1 MTKPLRKRYL
11 VSKNS
16 FLFLL
21 FLLALCVFGSLLL
34 GKYGFTARDYIDY
47 FGTAVRGQNLDAY
60 KIIHTLVMEIRLPR
74 IIACVLIG
82 ASLAISGAAYQ
93 AMFINPLVSPS
104 ILGVLSGAGFGA
116 AVGMFFGLSETLIQL
131 STFAFGFAAVVCVL
145 AVSALYSRSGSVI
158 VLVLGGV
165 ISGSLF
171 TSLLSVLK
179 YAADPN
185 DTLPAITY
193 FLMGSLGFASK
204 SFLQISILPMFA
216 GILLLAFS
224 GKYLNA
230 LSLGEEEAKSL
241 GVDVRRV
248 KIFVILTATFV
259 SALSVTIAGIIGWIG
274 LIVPHIARFI
284 YGADNRAVLV
294 SSAMIGAIF
303 LLFCDSF
310 SRLIFTFEIPIGIVT
325 SLFGIPMFIVVLRR
339 AKKGF

>member
-1 MTKPLRKRYL
+1 MSKRAFA
-11 VSKNS
+11 
-16 FLFLL
+16 FLAL
-21 FLLALCVFGSLLL
+21 LLALCVAGSLLL
-34 GKYGFTARDYIDY
+34 GKYGFGAEDYARYVTALLQGESLKD
-47 FGTAVRGQNLDAY
+47 FEVM
-60 KIIHTLVMEIRLPR
+60 HTLLLEIRLPR
-74 IIACVLIG
+74 ILACVLIG

-93 AMFINPLVSPS
+93 AMFVNPLVSPS

-116 AVGMFFGLSETLIQL
+116 AVGMFFKLNEYLIQL
-131 STFAFGFAAVVCVL
+131 STFSFGFLAVAVAL
-145 AVSALYSRSGSVI
+145 GVSALYSRSGSVI

-185 DTLPAITY
+185 DALPAITY

-204 SFLQISILPMFA
+204 SFIQISILPMCA
-216 GILLLAFS
+216 GILLLALS

-241 GVDVRRV
+241 GVNTARV
-248 KIFVILTATFV
+248 KIFIILVATFV

-284 YGADNRAVLV
+284 FGADNRAVLA

-325 SLFGIPMFIVVLRR
+325 SLFGIPMFIIVLRR
-339 AKKGF
+339 AKRSF

>member
-1 MTKPLRKRYL
+1 M
-11 VSKNS
+11 SKKAFA
-16 FLFLL
+16 FLAL
-21 FLLALCVFGSLLL
+21 LLALCVAGSLLL
-34 GKYGFTARDYIDY
+34 GKYGFSAEDYARYVTALL
-47 FGTAVRGQNLDAY
+47 RGESLKDFEVM
-60 KIIHTLVMEIRLPR
+60 HTLLLEIRLPR
-74 IIACVLIG
+74 ILACVLIG

-93 AMFINPLVSPS
+93 AMFVNPLVSPS

-116 AVGMFFGLSETLIQL
+116 AVGMFFKFNEYLIQL
-131 STFAFGFAAVVCVL
+131 STFGFGFLAVAVAL
-145 AVSALYSRSGSVI
+145 GVSALYSRSGSVI

-185 DTLPAITY
+185 DALPAITY

-204 SFLQISILPMFA
+204 SFIQISILPMCA
-216 GILLLAFS
+216 GVLLLALS

-241 GVDVRRV
+241 GVNTARV
-248 KIFVILTATFV
+248 KIFIILVATFV

-284 YGADNRAVLV
+284 FGADNRAVLA

-339 AKKGF
+339 AKRGF

>member
-1 MTKPLRKRYL
+1 MSKRAFA
-11 VSKNS
+11 
-16 FLFLL
+16 FLAL
-21 FLLALCVFGSLLL
+21 LLALCVAGSLLL
-34 GKYGFTARDYIDY
+34 GKYGFGAEDYARYVTALL
-47 FGTAVRGQNLDAY
+47 RGESLKDFEVM
-60 KIIHTLVMEIRLPR
+60 HTLLLEIRLPR
-74 IIACVLIG
+74 ILACVLIG

-93 AMFINPLVSPS
+93 AMFVNPLVSPS

-116 AVGMFFGLSETLIQL
+116 AVGMFFRLNEYLIQL
-131 STFAFGFAAVVCVL
+131 STFGFGFLAVAVAL
-145 AVSALYSRSGSVI
+145 GVSALYSRSGSVI

-185 DTLPAITY
+185 DALPAITY

-204 SFLQISILPMFA
+204 SFIEISILPMCA
-216 GILLLAFS
+216 GVLLLALS

-241 GVDVRRV
+241 GVNTARV
-248 KIFVILTATFV
+248 KIFIILVATFV

-284 YGADNRAVLV
+284 FGADNRAVLA

-325 SLFGIPMFIVVLRR
+325 SLFGIPMFIIVLRR
-339 AKKGF
+339 AKRSF

>member
-1 MTKPLRKRYL
+1 MSKRAFA
-11 VSKNS
+11 
-16 FLFLL
+16 FLAL
-21 FLLALCVFGSLLL
+21 LLALCVAGSLLL
-34 GKYGFTARDYIDY
+34 GKYGFGASDYARYVTALLK
-47 FGTAVRGQNLDAY
+47 GENLKEY
-60 KIIHTLVMEIRLPR
+60 EVMHTLLLEIRLPR
-74 IIACVLIG
+74 ILACVLIG
-82 ASLAISGAAYQ
+82 ASLAIIGAAYQ
-93 AMFINPLVSPS
+93 AMFVNPLVSPS

-116 AVGMFFGLSETLIQL
+116 AVGMFFKFNEYLIQL
-131 STFAFGFAAVVCVL
+131 STFGFGFLAVAVAL
-145 AVSALYSRSGSVI
+145 GVSALYSRSGSVI

-165 ISGSLF
+165 ISGSFF

-179 YAADPN
+179 YAADTN
-185 DTLPAITY
+185 DALPAITY

-204 SFLQISILPMFA
+204 SFIEISILPMCA
-216 GILLLAFS
+216 GVLLLALS

-241 GVDVRRV
+241 GVNTARV
-248 KIFVILTATFV
+248 KIFIILVATFV

-284 YGADNRAVLV
+284 FGADNRAVLA

-325 SLFGIPMFIVVLRR
+325 SLFGIPMFIIVLRR
-339 AKKGF
+339 AKRSF

>member
-1 MTKPLRKRYL
+1 M
-11 VSKNS
+11 SKKAFA
-16 FLFLL
+16 FLAL
-21 FLLALCVFGSLLL
+21 LLALCVAGSLLL
-34 GKYGFTARDYIDY
+34 GKYGFSAEDYARYVTALL
-47 FGTAVRGQNLDAY
+47 RGESLKDFEVM
-60 KIIHTLVMEIRLPR
+60 HTLLLEIRLPR
-74 IIACVLIG
+74 ILACVLIG

-93 AMFINPLVSPS
+93 AMFVNPLVSPS

-116 AVGMFFGLSETLIQL
+116 AVGMFFKLNEYLIQL
-131 STFAFGFAAVVCVL
+131 STFGFGFLAVAVAL
-145 AVSALYSRSGSVI
+145 GVSALYSRSGSVI

-185 DTLPAITY
+185 DALPAITY

-204 SFLQISILPMFA
+204 SFIEISILPMCA
-216 GILLLAFS
+216 GVLLLALS

-241 GVDVRRV
+241 GVNVARV
-248 KIFVILTATFV
+248 KIFIILVATFV

-274 LIVPHIARFI
+274 LIVPHVARFI
-284 YGADNRAVLV
+284 FGADNRAVLA

-310 SRLIFTFEIPIGIVT
+310 SRLIFTFEIPISIVT
-325 SLFGIPMFIVVLRR
+325 SLFGIPMFIIVLRR
-339 AKKGF
+339 AKRSF

>member
-1 MTKPLRKRYL
+1 M
-11 VSKNS
+11 
-16 FLFLL
+16 FLAL
-21 FLLALCVFGSLLL
+21 LLALCVAGSLLL
-34 GKYGFTARDYIDY
+34 GKYGFSAGDYARYVTALLWGESLKD
-47 FGTAVRGQNLDAY
+47 FEVM
-60 KIIHTLVMEIRLPR
+60 HTLLLEIRLPR
-74 IIACVLIG
+74 ILACVLIG
-82 ASLAISGAAYQ
+82 ASLAISGA
-93 AMFINPLVSPS
+93 
-104 ILGVLSGAGFGA
+104 GFGA
-116 AVGMFFGLSETLIQL
+116 AVGMFFKLNEYLIQL
-131 STFAFGFAAVVCVL
+131 STFGFGFL
-145 AVSALYSRSGSVI
+145 AVAVALGISALYSRSGSVI

-179 YAADPN
+179 YAADPS
-185 DTLPAITY
+185 DALPAITY

-204 SFLQISILPMFA
+204 SFIQISILPMCA
-216 GILLLAFS
+216 GVLLLALS

-241 GVDVRRV
+241 GVNTTRV
-248 KIFVILTATFV
+248 KIFIILVATFV

-284 YGADNRAVLV
+284 FGADNRAVLA

-325 SLFGIPMFIVVLRR
+325 SLFGIPMFIIVLRR
-339 AKKGF
+339 AKRSF

>member
-1 MTKPLRKRYL
+1 M
-11 VSKNS
+11 SKKAFA
-16 FLFLL
+16 FLTL
-21 FLLALCVFGSLLL
+21 LLALCVAGSLLL
-34 GKYGFTARDYIDY
+34 GKYGFSAEDYARYVAALLRGESLKY
-47 FGTAVRGQNLDAY
+47 FEVM
-60 KIIHTLVMEIRLPR
+60 HTLLLEIRLPR
-74 IIACVLIG
+74 ILACVLIG

-93 AMFINPLVSPS
+93 AMFVNPLVSPS

-116 AVGMFFGLSETLIQL
+116 AVGIFFKLNEYLIQL
-131 STFAFGFAAVVCVL
+131 STFGFGFLAVAVSL
-145 AVSALYSRSGSVI
+145 GVSALYSRSGSVI

-185 DTLPAITY
+185 DALPAITY

-204 SFLQISILPMFA
+204 SFIQISILPMCA
-216 GILLLAFS
+216 GILLLALS

-241 GVDVRRV
+241 GVNTTRV
-248 KIFVILTATFV
+248 KIFIILVATFV

-284 YGADNRAVLV
+284 FGADNRAVLA

-325 SLFGIPMFIVVLRR
+325 SLFGIPMFIIVLRR
-339 AKKGF
+339 AKRSF

>member
-1 MTKPLRKRYL
+1 M
-11 VSKNS
+11 SKKAFA
-16 FLFLL
+16 FLAL
-21 FLLALCVFGSLLL
+21 LLALCVAGSLLL
-34 GKYGFTARDYIDY
+34 GKYGFGAEDYARYVTALLK
-47 FGTAVRGQNLDAY
+47 GENLKEY
-60 KIIHTLVMEIRLPR
+60 EVMHTLLLEIRLPR
-74 IIACVLIG
+74 ILACVLIG

-93 AMFINPLVSPS
+93 AMFVNPLVSPS

-116 AVGMFFGLSETLIQL
+116 AVGMFFKFNEYLIQL
-131 STFAFGFAAVVCVL
+131 STFGFGLLAVAAAL
-145 AVSALYSRSGSVI
+145 GVSALYLRRGIVI

-185 DTLPAITY
+185 DALPAITY

-204 SFLQISILPMFA
+204 SFIQISILPMCA
-216 GILLLAFS
+216 GVLLLALS

-241 GVDVRRV
+241 GVNTARV
-248 KIFVILTATFV
+248 KIFIILVATFV

-284 YGADNRAVLV
+284 FGADNRAVLA

-310 SRLIFTFEIPIGIVT
+310 LRLIFTFEIPIGIVT
-325 SLFGIPMFIVVLRR
+325 SLFGIPMFIIVLRR
-339 AKKGF
+339 AKRSF

>member
-1 MTKPLRKRYL
+1 MSKRA
-11 VSKNS
+11 
-16 FLFLL
+16 FAF
-21 FLLALCVFGSLLL
+21 LALLLTLCVAGSLLL
-34 GKYGFTARDYIDY
+34 GKYGFSAEDYARYAL
-47 FGTAVRGQNLDAY
+47 TLLRGESLKDFEVM
-60 KIIHTLVMEIRLPR
+60 HTLLLEIRLPR
-74 IIACVLIG
+74 ILACVLIG

-93 AMFINPLVSPS
+93 AMFVNPLVSPS

-116 AVGMFFGLSETLIQL
+116 AVGMFFKFNEYLIQL
-131 STFAFGFAAVVCVL
+131 STFGFGFLAVAVAL
-145 AVSALYSRSGSVI
+145 GVSALYSRSGSVI

-185 DTLPAITY
+185 DALPAITY

-204 SFLQISILPMFA
+204 SFIQISILPMCA
-216 GILLLAFS
+216 GILLLALS

-241 GVDVRRV
+241 GVNTARV
-248 KIFVILTATFV
+248 KIFIILVATFV

-284 YGADNRAVLV
+284 FGADNRAVLA

-325 SLFGIPMFIVVLRR
+325 SLFGIPMFIIVLRR
-339 AKKGF
+339 AKRSF

>member
-1 MTKPLRKRYL
+1 MSKRAFA
-11 VSKNS
+11 
-16 FLFLL
+16 FLAL
-21 FLLALCVFGSLLL
+21 LLALCVAGSLLL
-34 GKYGFTARDYIDY
+34 GKYGFSAEDYARYVTALLRGESLKDYE
-47 FGTAVRGQNLDAY
+47 VM
-60 KIIHTLVMEIRLPR
+60 HTLLLEIRLPR
-74 IIACVLIG
+74 ILACVLIG

-93 AMFINPLVSPS
+93 AMFVNPLVSPS

-116 AVGMFFGLSETLIQL
+116 AVGMFFKLNEYLIQL
-131 STFAFGFAAVVCVL
+131 STFGFGFLAVAVAL
-145 AVSALYSRSGSVI
+145 GVSALYSRSGSVI

-185 DTLPAITY
+185 DALPAITY

-204 SFLQISILPMFA
+204 SFIEISILPMCA
-216 GILLLAFS
+216 GILLLALS

-241 GVDVRRV
+241 GVNTARV
-248 KIFVILTATFV
+248 KIFIILVATFV

-284 YGADNRAVLV
+284 FGADNRAVLA

-325 SLFGIPMFIVVLRR
+325 SLLGIPMFIIVLRR
-339 AKKGF
+339 AKRSF

>member
-1 MTKPLRKRYL
+1 M
-11 VSKNS
+11 SKKAFA
-16 FLFLL
+16 FLAL
-21 FLLALCVFGSLLL
+21 LLALCVAGSLLL
-34 GKYGFTARDYIDY
+34 GKYDFSASDYARYVTALLK
-47 FGTAVRGQNLDAY
+47 GENLKEY
-60 KIIHTLVMEIRLPR
+60 EVMHTLLLEIRLPR
-74 IIACVLIG
+74 ILACVLIG

-93 AMFINPLVSPS
+93 AMFVNPLVSPS

-116 AVGMFFGLSETLIQL
+116 AVGMSFRLNEYLIQL
-131 STFAFGFAAVVCVL
+131 STFGFGFLAVAVAL
-145 AVSALYSRSGSVI
+145 GVSALYSRSGSVI

-185 DTLPAITY
+185 DALPAITY

-204 SFLQISILPMFA
+204 SFIEISILPMCA
-216 GILLLAFS
+216 GVLLLALS

-241 GVDVRRV
+241 GVNTAQV
-248 KIFVILTATFV
+248 KIFIILVATFV

-274 LIVPHIARFI
+274 LIVPHIARFVF
-284 YGADNRAVLV
+284 GADNRAVLA

-339 AKKGF
+339 AKRSF

>member
-1 MTKPLRKRYL
+1 MSKRAFA
-11 VSKNS
+11 
-16 FLFLL
+16 FLAL
-21 FLLALCVFGSLLL
+21 LLALCVAGSMLL
-34 GKYGFTARDYIDY
+34 GKYGFGASDYINY
-47 FGTAVRGQNLDAY
+47 VTALLKGENLKEY
-60 KIIHTLVMEIRLPR
+60 EVMHTLLLEIRLPR
-74 IIACVLIG
+74 ILACVLIG

-93 AMFINPLVSPS
+93 AMFVNPLVSPS

-116 AVGMFFGLSETLIQL
+116 AVGMFFRLNEYLIQL
-131 STFAFGFAAVVCVL
+131 STFGFGFLAVAVAL
-145 AVSALYSRSGSVI
+145 GVSALYSRSGSII

-185 DTLPAITY
+185 DVLPAITY

-204 SFLQISILPMFA
+204 SFIQISILPMCA
-216 GILLLAFS
+216 GVLLLALS

-241 GVDVRRV
+241 GVNTARV
-248 KIFVILTATFV
+248 KIFIILVATFV

-284 YGADNRAVLV
+284 FGADNRAVLA

-325 SLFGIPMFIVVLRR
+325 SLFGIPMFIIVLRR
-339 AKKGF
+339 AKRSF

>member
-1 MTKPLRKRYL
+1 MSKRAFA
-11 VSKNS
+11 
-16 FLFLL
+16 FLTL
-21 FLLALCVFGSLLL
+21 LLALCVAGSLLL
-34 GKYGFTARDYIDY
+34 GKYGFVAEDYARYVTALL
-47 FGTAVRGQNLDAY
+47 RGESLKDFEVM
-60 KIIHTLVMEIRLPR
+60 HTLLLEIRLPR
-74 IIACVLIG
+74 ILACVLIG

-93 AMFINPLVSPS
+93 AMFVNPLVSPS

-116 AVGMFFGLSETLIQL
+116 AVGMFFKLNEYLIQL
-131 STFAFGFAAVVCVL
+131 STFGFGFLAVAVAL
-145 AVSALYSRSGSVI
+145 GVSALYSRSGSVI

-185 DTLPAITY
+185 DALPAITY

-204 SFLQISILPMFA
+204 SFIEISILPMCA
-216 GILLLAFS
+216 GVLLLALS

-241 GVDVRRV
+241 GVNTARV
-248 KIFVILTATFV
+248 KIFIILVATFI

-284 YGADNRAVLV
+284 FGADNRAVLA

-325 SLFGIPMFIVVLRR
+325 SLFGIPMFIIVLRR
-339 AKKGF
+339 AKRSF

>member
-1 MTKPLRKRYL
+1 M
-11 VSKNS
+11 SKKAFA
-16 FLFLL
+16 FLAL
-21 FLLALCVFGSLLL
+21 LLALCVAGSLLL
-34 GKYGFTARDYIDY
+34 GKYGFSAEDYARYVTALL
-47 FGTAVRGQNLDAY
+47 RGESLKDFEVM
-60 KIIHTLVMEIRLPR
+60 HTLLLEIRLPR
-74 IIACVLIG
+74 IFACVLIG

-93 AMFINPLVSPS
+93 AMFVNPLVSPS

-116 AVGMFFGLSETLIQL
+116 AVGMFFKFNEYLIQL
-131 STFAFGFAAVVCVL
+131 STFGFGFLAVAVAL
-145 AVSALYSRSGSVI
+145 GVSALYSRSGSVI

-185 DTLPAITY
+185 DALPAITY

-204 SFLQISILPMFA
+204 SFIQISILPMCA
-216 GILLLAFS
+216 GVLLLALS

-241 GVDVRRV
+241 GVNTAQV
-248 KIFVILTATFV
+248 KIFIILVATFV

-274 LIVPHIARFI
+274 LIVPHIARFVF
-284 YGADNRAVLV
+284 GADNRAVLA

-325 SLFGIPMFIVVLRR
+325 SLFGIPMFIIVLRR
-339 AKKGF
+339 AKRSF

>member
-1 MTKPLRKRYL
+1 MSKRVFAFL
-11 VSKNS
+11 V
-16 FLFLL
+16 LL
-21 FLLALCVFGSLLL
+21 LVLCVAGSLLL
-34 GKYGFTARDYIDY
+34 GKYGFGAEDYARYALALLQGESLKD
-47 FGTAVRGQNLDAY
+47 FEVM
-60 KIIHTLVMEIRLPR
+60 HTLLLEIRLPR
-74 IIACVLIG
+74 ILACVLIG

-93 AMFINPLVSPS
+93 AMFVNPLVSPS

-116 AVGMFFGLSETLIQL
+116 AVGMFFRLNEYLIQL
-131 STFAFGFAAVVCVL
+131 STFGFGFLAVAVAL
-145 AVSALYSRSGSVI
+145 GVSALYSRSGSVI

-185 DTLPAITY
+185 DALPAITY

-204 SFLQISILPMFA
+204 SFIEISILPMCA
-216 GILLLAFS
+216 GVLLLALS

-241 GVDVRRV
+241 GVNTARV
-248 KIFVILTATFV
+248 KIFIILVATFI

-284 YGADNRAVLV
+284 FGADNRAVLA

-325 SLFGIPMFIVVLRR
+325 SLFGIPMFIIVLRR
-339 AKKGF
+339 AKRSL

>member
-1 MTKPLRKRYL
+1 MSKRAFA
-11 VSKNS
+11 
-16 FLFLL
+16 FLAL
-21 FLLALCVFGSLLL
+21 LLALCVAGSLLL
-34 GKYGFTARDYIDY
+34 GKYGFGAEDYARY
-47 FGTAVRGQNLDAY
+47 ALALLRGESLKDFEVM
-60 KIIHTLVMEIRLPR
+60 HTLLLEIRLPR
-74 IIACVLIG
+74 ILACVLIG

-93 AMFINPLVSPS
+93 AMFVNPLVSPS

-116 AVGMFFGLSETLIQL
+116 AVGMFFKFNEYLIQL
-131 STFAFGFAAVVCVL
+131 STFGFGFLAVAVAL
-145 AVSALYSRSGSVI
+145 GVSALYSRSGSVI

-185 DTLPAITY
+185 DALPAITY

-204 SFLQISILPMFA
+204 SFIQISILPMCA
-216 GILLLAFS
+216 GILLLALS

-241 GVDVRRV
+241 GVNTTRV
-248 KIFVILTATFV
+248 KIFIILVATFV

-274 LIVPHIARFI
+274 LIVPHIARLIF
-284 YGADNRAVLV
+284 GADNRAVLA

-310 SRLIFTFEIPIGIVT
+310 SRLVFTFEIPIGIVT
-325 SLFGIPMFIVVLRR
+325 SLFGIPMFIIVLRR
-339 AKKGF
+339 AKRSF

>member
-1 MTKPLRKRYL
+1 M
-11 VSKNS
+11 SKKAFA
-16 FLFLL
+16 FLAL
-21 FLLALCVFGSLLL
+21 LLALCVAGSLLL
-34 GKYGFTARDYIDY
+34 GKYGFSAEDYARY
-47 FGTAVRGQNLDAY
+47 ALALLRGESLKDFEVM
-60 KIIHTLVMEIRLPR
+60 HTLLLEIRLPR
-74 IIACVLIG
+74 ILACVLIG

-93 AMFINPLVSPS
+93 AMFVNPLVSPS

-116 AVGMFFGLSETLIQL
+116 AVGMFFKFNEYLIQL
-131 STFAFGFAAVVCVL
+131 STFGFGFLAVAVAL
-145 AVSALYSRSGSVI
+145 GVSALYSRSGSVI

-185 DTLPAITY
+185 DALPAITY

-204 SFLQISILPMFA
+204 SFIQISILPMCA
-216 GILLLAFS
+216 GVLLLALS

-241 GVDVRRV
+241 GVNTARV
-248 KIFVILTATFV
+248 KIFIILIATFV

-284 YGADNRAVLV
+284 FGADNRAVLA

-339 AKKGF
+339 AKRSF

>member
-1 MTKPLRKRYL
+1 M
-11 VSKNS
+11 SKKAFA
-16 FLFLL
+16 FLAL
-21 FLLALCVFGSLLL
+21 LLALCVAGSLLL
-34 GKYGFTARDYIDY
+34 GKYGFSAEDYARYVTALL
-47 FGTAVRGQNLDAY
+47 RGEILKDFEVM
-60 KIIHTLVMEIRLPR
+60 HTLLLEIRLPR
-74 IIACVLIG
+74 ILACVLIG

-93 AMFINPLVSPS
+93 AMFVNPLVSPS

-116 AVGMFFGLSETLIQL
+116 AVGMFFKFNEYLIQL
-131 STFAFGFAAVVCVL
+131 STFGFGFLAVAVAL
-145 AVSALYSRSGSVI
+145 GVSALYSRSGSVI

-185 DTLPAITY
+185 DALPAITY

-204 SFLQISILPMFA
+204 SFIQISILPMCA
-216 GILLLAFS
+216 GVLLLALS

-241 GVDVRRV
+241 GVNTARV
-248 KIFVILTATFV
+248 KIFIILVATFV

-284 YGADNRAVLV
+284 FGANNRAVLA

-339 AKKGF
+339 AKRSF

>member
-1 MTKPLRKRYL
+1 MSKRAFA
-11 VSKNS
+11 
-16 FLFLL
+16 FLAL
-21 FLLALCVFGSLLL
+21 LLALCVAGSLLL
-34 GKYGFTARDYIDY
+34 GKYGFGVEDYARYVKALLRGESLKY
-47 FGTAVRGQNLDAY
+47 FEVM
-60 KIIHTLVMEIRLPR
+60 HTLLLEIRLPR
-74 IIACVLIG
+74 ILACVLIG

-93 AMFINPLVSPS
+93 AMFVNPLVSPS

-116 AVGMFFGLSETLIQL
+116 AVGIFFKLNEYLIQL
-131 STFAFGFAAVVCVL
+131 STFGFGFLAVAVSL
-145 AVSALYSRSGSVI
+145 GVSALYSRSGSVI

-185 DTLPAITY
+185 DALPAITY

-204 SFLQISILPMFA
+204 SFIQISILPMCA
-216 GILLLAFS
+216 GVLLLALS

-241 GVDVRRV
+241 GVNTTRV
-248 KIFVILTATFV
+248 KIFIILVATFV

-284 YGADNRAVLV
+284 FGADNRAVLA

-325 SLFGIPMFIVVLRR
+325 SLFGIPMFIIVLRR
-339 AKKGF
+339 AKRSF

>member
-1 MTKPLRKRYL
+1 M
-11 VSKNS
+11 SKKAFA
-16 FLFLL
+16 FLAL
-21 FLLALCVFGSLLL
+21 LLALCVAGSLLL
-34 GKYGFTARDYIDY
+34 GKYGFGAEDYARYVTALLK
-47 FGTAVRGQNLDAY
+47 GENLKEY
-60 KIIHTLVMEIRLPR
+60 EVMHTLLLEIRLPR
-74 IIACVLIG
+74 ILACVLIG

-93 AMFINPLVSPS
+93 AMFVNPLVSPS

-116 AVGMFFGLSETLIQL
+116 AVGMFFKFNEYLIQL
-131 STFAFGFAAVVCVL
+131 STFGFGFLAVAVAL
-145 AVSALYSRSGSVI
+145 GVSALYSRSGSVI

-185 DTLPAITY
+185 DALPAITY

-204 SFLQISILPMFA
+204 SFIQISILPMCA
-216 GILLLAFS
+216 GILLLALS

-241 GVDVRRV
+241 GVNTARV
-248 KIFVILTATFV
+248 KIFIILVATFV

-284 YGADNRAVLV
+284 FGADNRAVLA

-325 SLFGIPMFIVVLRR
+325 SLFGIPMFIIVLRR
-339 AKKGF
+339 AKRSF

>member
-1 MTKPLRKRYL
+1 MAL
-11 VSKNS
+11 
-16 FLFLL
+16 
-21 FLLALCVFGSLLL
+21 LLALCVAGSLLL
-34 GKYGFTARDYIDY
+34 GKYGFSAEDYTRYVTALL
-47 FGTAVRGQNLDAY
+47 RGESLKDFEVM
-60 KIIHTLVMEIRLPR
+60 HTLLLEIRLPR
-74 IIACVLIG
+74 ILACVLIG

-93 AMFINPLVSPS
+93 AMFVNPLVSPS

-116 AVGMFFGLSETLIQL
+116 AVGMFFKLNEYLIQL
-131 STFAFGFAAVVCVL
+131 STFGFGFFAVAVAL
-145 AVSALYSRSGSVI
+145 SVSALYSRSGSVI

-185 DTLPAITY
+185 DALPAITY

-204 SFLQISILPMFA
+204 SFIEISILPMCA
-216 GILLLAFS
+216 GVLLLALS

-241 GVDVRRV
+241 GVNTARV
-248 KIFVILTATFV
+248 KIFIILVATFV

-284 YGADNRAVLV
+284 FGADNRAVLA

-325 SLFGIPMFIVVLRR
+325 SLFGIPMFIIVLRR
-339 AKKGF
+339 AKRSL

>member
-1 MTKPLRKRYL
+1 MSKRAFA
-11 VSKNS
+11 
-16 FLFLL
+16 FLAL
-21 FLLALCVFGSLLL
+21 LLALCVAGSLLL
-34 GKYGFTARDYIDY
+34 GKYGFGAEDYARYVTALL
-47 FGTAVRGQNLDAY
+47 RGESLKDFEVM
-60 KIIHTLVMEIRLPR
+60 HTLLLEIRLPR
-74 IIACVLIG
+74 ILACVLIG

-93 AMFINPLVSPS
+93 AMFVNPLVSPS

-116 AVGMFFGLSETLIQL
+116 AVGMFFKLNEYLIQL
-131 STFAFGFAAVVCVL
+131 STFGFGFLAVAVAL
-145 AVSALYSRSGSVI
+145 GVSALYSRSGSVI

-185 DTLPAITY
+185 DALPAITY

-204 SFLQISILPMFA
+204 SFIQISILPMCA
-216 GILLLAFS
+216 GVLLLALS

-241 GVDVRRV
+241 GVNTTRV
-248 KIFVILTATFV
+248 KIFIILVATFV

-284 YGADNRAVLV
+284 FGADNRAVLA

-325 SLFGIPMFIVVLRR
+325 SLFGIPMFIIVLRR
-339 AKKGF
+339 AKRSF

>member
-1 MTKPLRKRYL
+1 M
-11 VSKNS
+11 SKKA
-16 FLFLL
+16 FLL
-21 FLLALCVFGSLLL
+21 LFFLLIVCVFASLLL
-34 GKYGFTARDYIDY
+34 GKYGFSAGEYIEY
-47 FGTAVRGQNLDAY
+47 FSAVLSGKNLKEY
-60 KIIHTLVMEIRLPR
+60 EIIHTLLTEIRLSR
-74 IIACVLIG
+74 IFACLLIG

-93 AMFINPLVSPS
+93 AMFVNPLVSPS

-116 AVGMFFGLSETLIQL
+116 ALGMFFRLSDVLVQF
-131 STFAFGFAAVVCVL
+131 STFAFGFL
-145 AVSALYSRSGSVI
+145 AVIFSLLISALYSRSGSVI

-171 TSLLSVLK
+171 SSLLSVLK

-185 DTLPAITY
+185 DSLPSITY
-193 FLMGSLGFASK
+193 FLMGSLSFASK
-204 SFLQISILPMFA
+204 SFMEISILPMFI
-216 GILLLAFS
+216 GILLLTFC

-241 GVDVRRV
+241 GVNVMRV
-248 KIFVILTATFV
+248 KIFVILVATFI

-294 SSAMIGAIF
+294 GSAMIGAIF

-310 SRLIFTFEIPIGIVT
+310 SRLVFTFEIPIGIVT
-325 SLFGIPMFIVVLRR
+325 SLFGIPMFIIILRR
-339 AKKGF
+339 AKKRF

>member
-1 MTKPLRKRYL
+1 MPKFISSF
-11 VSKNS
+11 VSFIS
-16 FLFLL
+16 
-21 FLLALCVFGSLLL
+21 SL
-34 GKYGFTARDYIDY
+34 KTA
-47 FGTAVRGQNLDAY
+47 
-60 KIIHTLVMEIRLPR
+60 
-74 IIACVLIG
+74 
-82 ASLAISGAAYQ
+82 AIPG
-93 AMFINPLVSPS
+93 
-104 ILGVLSGAGFGA
+104 
-116 AVGMFFGLSETLIQL
+116 
-131 STFAFGFAAVVCVL
+131 
-145 AVSALYSRSGSVI
+145 SALYSRSGSVI

-171 TSLLSVLK
+171 TSLFSVLK

-185 DTLPAITY
+185 DALPAITY

-204 SFLQISILPMFA
+204 SFIQISILPMCA
-216 GILLLAFS
+216 GVLLLLLS

-241 GVDVRRV
+241 GVNTTWV
-248 KIFVILTATFV
+248 KIFIILVATFV

-284 YGADNRAVLV
+284 FGADNRAVLA

-325 SLFGIPMFIVVLRR
+325 SLFGIPMFIIVLRR
-339 AKKGF
+339 AKRSF

>member
-1 MTKPLRKRYL
+1 M
-11 VSKNS
+11 SKKAFA
-16 FLFLL
+16 FLAL
-21 FLLALCVFGSLLL
+21 LLALCVAGSLLL
-34 GKYGFTARDYIDY
+34 GKYGFSAEDYARY
-47 FGTAVRGQNLDAY
+47 ALALLRGESLKDFEVM
-60 KIIHTLVMEIRLPR
+60 HTLLLEIRLPR
-74 IIACVLIG
+74 ILACVLIG

-93 AMFINPLVSPS
+93 AMFVNPLVSPS

-116 AVGMFFGLSETLIQL
+116 AVGMFFKLNEYLIQL
-131 STFAFGFAAVVCVL
+131 STFGFGFLAVAVAL
-145 AVSALYSRSGSVI
+145 GVSALYSRSGSVI

-179 YAADPN
+179 YAADPS
-185 DTLPAITY
+185 DALPAITY

-204 SFLQISILPMFA
+204 SFIEISILPMCA
-216 GILLLAFS
+216 GVLLLALS

-241 GVDVRRV
+241 GVNTTRV
-248 KIFVILTATFV
+248 KIFIILVATFV

-284 YGADNRAVLV
+284 FGADNRAVLP

-325 SLFGIPMFIVVLRR
+325 SLFGIPMFIIVLRR
-339 AKKGF
+339 AKRSF

>member
-1 MTKPLRKRYL
+1 MSKRAFA
-11 VSKNS
+11 
-16 FLFLL
+16 FLAL
-21 FLLALCVFGSLLL
+21 LLALCVAGSLLL
-34 GKYGFTARDYIDY
+34 GKYGFGASDYINY
-47 FGTAVRGQNLDAY
+47 VTALLKGENLKEY
-60 KIIHTLVMEIRLPR
+60 EVMQTLLLEIRLPR

-93 AMFINPLVSPS
+93 AMFVNPLVSPS

-116 AVGMFFGLSETLIQL
+116 AVGMFFKFNEYLIQL
-131 STFAFGFAAVVCVL
+131 STFGFGFLAVAVAL
-145 AVSALYSRSGSVI
+145 GVSALYSRSGSVI

-185 DTLPAITY
+185 DALPAITY

-204 SFLQISILPMFA
+204 SFIQISILPMCA
-216 GILLLAFS
+216 GVLLLALS

-241 GVDVRRV
+241 GVNTARV
-248 KIFVILTATFV
+248 KIFIILVATFI

-274 LIVPHIARFI
+274 LIVPHVARFI
-284 YGADNRAVLV
+284 FGADNRAVLA

-325 SLFGIPMFIVVLRR
+325 SLFGIPMFIIVLRR
-339 AKKGF
+339 AKRSF

>member
-1 MTKPLRKRYL
+1 MSKRA
-11 VSKNS
+11 SA
-16 FLFLL
+16 FLAL
-21 FLLALCVFGSLLL
+21 LLALCVAGSLLL
-34 GKYGFTARDYIDY
+34 GKYGFGAEDYARY
-47 FGTAVRGQNLDAY
+47 ALALLRGESLKDFEVM
-60 KIIHTLVMEIRLPR
+60 HTLLLEIRLPR
-74 IIACVLIG
+74 ILACVLIG

-93 AMFINPLVSPS
+93 AMFVNPLVSPS

-116 AVGMFFGLSETLIQL
+116 AVGMFFRLNEYLIQL
-131 STFAFGFAAVVCVL
+131 STFGFGFLAVAVAL
-145 AVSALYSRSGSVI
+145 GVSALYSRSGSVI

-185 DTLPAITY
+185 DALPAITY

-204 SFLQISILPMFA
+204 SFIQISIPPMCA
-216 GILLLAFS
+216 GVLLLALS

-241 GVDVRRV
+241 GVNTTRV
-248 KIFVILTATFV
+248 KIFIILVATFV

-284 YGADNRAVLV
+284 FGADNRAVLA

-325 SLFGIPMFIVVLRR
+325 SLFGIPMFIIVLRR
-339 AKKGF
+339 AKRSF

>member
-1 MTKPLRKRYL
+1 MSKRAFA
-11 VSKNS
+11 
-16 FLFLL
+16 FLAL
-21 FLLALCVFGSLLL
+21 LLALCVAGSLLL
-34 GKYGFTARDYIDY
+34 GKYGFGAEDYARY
-47 FGTAVRGQNLDAY
+47 ALALLRGESLKDFEVM
-60 KIIHTLVMEIRLPR
+60 HTLLLEIRLPR
-74 IIACVLIG
+74 ILACVLIG

-93 AMFINPLVSPS
+93 AMFVNPLVSPS

-116 AVGMFFGLSETLIQL
+116 AVGMFFKFNEYLIQL
-131 STFAFGFAAVVCVL
+131 STFGFGFLAVAVAL
-145 AVSALYSRSGSVI
+145 GVSALYSRSGSVI

-179 YAADPN
+179 YAADPS
-185 DTLPAITY
+185 DALPAITY

-204 SFLQISILPMFA
+204 SFIQISILPMCA
-216 GILLLAFS
+216 GILLLALS

-241 GVDVRRV
+241 GVNVARV
-248 KIFVILTATFV
+248 KIFIILVATFV

-274 LIVPHIARFI
+274 LIVPHITRFI
-284 YGADNRAVLV
+284 FGADNRAVLA

-325 SLFGIPMFIVVLRR
+325 SLFGIPMFIIVLRR
-339 AKKGF
+339 AKRSF

>member
-1 MTKPLRKRYL
+1 M
-11 VSKNS
+11 SKKAFA
-16 FLFLL
+16 FLAM
-21 FLLALCVFGSLLL
+21 LLALCVAGSLLL
-34 GKYGFTARDYIDY
+34 GKYGFGTSDYINY
-47 FGTAVRGQNLDAY
+47 VTALLKGENLKEY
-60 KIIHTLVMEIRLPR
+60 EVMQTLLLEIRLPR
-74 IIACVLIG
+74 ILACVLIG

-93 AMFINPLVSPS
+93 AMFVNPLVSPS

-116 AVGMFFGLSETLIQL
+116 AVGMFFRLNEYLIQL
-131 STFAFGFAAVVCVL
+131 STFGFGFLAVAVAL
-145 AVSALYSRSGSVI
+145 GVSALYSRSGSVI

-185 DTLPAITY
+185 DALPAITY

-204 SFLQISILPMFA
+204 SFIQISILPMCA
-216 GILLLAFS
+216 GVLLLALS

-241 GVDVRRV
+241 GVNVARV
-248 KIFVILTATFV
+248 KIFIILVATFI

-284 YGADNRAVLV
+284 FGADNRTVLP

-310 SRLIFTFEIPIGIVT
+310 SRLVFTFEIPIGIVT

-339 AKKGF
+339 AKRSF

>member
-1 MTKPLRKRYL
+1 M
-11 VSKNS
+11 SKKAFA
-16 FLFLL
+16 FLAL
-21 FLLALCVFGSLLL
+21 LLALCVAGSMLL
-34 GKYGFTARDYIDY
+34 GKYGFGASDYINY
-47 FGTAVRGQNLDAY
+47 VTALLKGENLKEY
-60 KIIHTLVMEIRLPR
+60 EVMHTLLLEIRLPR
-74 IIACVLIG
+74 ILACVLIG

-93 AMFINPLVSPS
+93 AMFVNPLVSPS

-116 AVGMFFGLSETLIQL
+116 AVGMFFKFNEYLIQL
-131 STFAFGFAAVVCVL
+131 STFGFGFLAVAVAL
-145 AVSALYSRSGSVI
+145 GVSALYSRSGSVI

-185 DTLPAITY
+185 DALPAITY

-204 SFLQISILPMFA
+204 SFIQISILPMCA
-216 GILLLAFS
+216 GVLLLALS

-241 GVDVRRV
+241 GVNTARV
-248 KIFVILTATFV
+248 KIFIILVATFV

-284 YGADNRAVLV
+284 FGADNRAVLA

-325 SLFGIPMFIVVLRR
+325 SLFGIPMFILVLRR
-339 AKKGF
+339 AKRSF